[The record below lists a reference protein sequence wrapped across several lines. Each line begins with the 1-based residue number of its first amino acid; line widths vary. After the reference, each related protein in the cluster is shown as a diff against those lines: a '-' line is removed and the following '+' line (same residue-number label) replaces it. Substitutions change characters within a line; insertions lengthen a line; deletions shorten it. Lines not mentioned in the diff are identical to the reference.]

1 MATLKAS
8 VANCLIAGHRGTTT
22 GKFWIRDIIEF
33 NCDGRSYIFKQ
44 RSEIA
49 NSQINQYIGS
59 FCESTEVIVENIQ
72 ESEIDTTLAVID
84 RICWLLSFASLSRVV
99 RYAHSY
105 PADEKNCVTHKQA
118 VMGVSAFFRPT
129 IEIRDGALVKNF
141 VETTYIKF
149 KELESTRKPNVV
161 IDYLLQAERKGQPTE
176 CKLLFSFVLLE
187 NLKDSYARSK
197 KILYAK
203 GYFRKT
209 ANPKGPKYS
218 FEELLTK
225 MLKEVR
231 MRKGLKRVISLRNE
245 IIHSGLSRKT
255 HKQQWATYER
265 VHDLLREYLL
275 RLIEYKGE
283 YLIYSTAC
291 NISATIVE

>member
-1 MATLKAS
+1 MATLKVF
-8 VANCLIAGHRGTTT
+8 VANCLIAGHTGTTT
-22 GKFWIRDIIEF
+22 GKSWIRDIIEF
-33 NCDGRSYIFKQ
+33 NCDGRIYRFRQ
-44 RSEIA
+44 RPEIA
-49 NSQINQYIGS
+49 KFEIDQFIGR
-59 FCESTEVIVENIQ
+59 FCESTEVTVENIQ
-72 ESEIDTTLAVID
+72 DSEIAATLAAVD

-99 RYAHSY
+99 RYGHSY
-105 PADEKNCVTHKQA
+105 PLDEKNCTTHKHA
-118 VMGVSAFFRPT
+118 VMGISAFFRPT
-129 IEIRDGALVKNF
+129 LEIRDGALMKNF
-141 VETTYIKF
+141 VETAYPKF
-149 KELESTRKPNVV
+149 KALESARKLNIV
-161 IDYLLQAERKGQPTE
+161 IDYLLQAERTGQPTE

-209 ANPKGPKYS
+209 ANPKGAKYS
-218 FEELLTK
+218 FEELLTI

-265 VHDLLREYLL
+265 VHDLIREYVL
-275 RLIEYKGE
+275 RLIGYKGK

-291 NISATIVE
+291 SSSAKIV